1 MAFLKYRGAA
11 PPTELWTSTVGANAP
26 LTNLDI
32 DTNFASL
39 NAQKLDV
46 TGGTVSSGTL
56 TIDFNATFAANL
68 KDDQVFFVD
77 GTDNSKKL
85 ALQLSG
91 ITTSNTRTLTIP
103 DKDGTVAVTSD
114 LTLGRV
120 TGATVGSATA
130 TDQAISITNNTA
142 STSTTTGALKVTGG
156 VGIGGN
162 LYIGGNLVV
171 SGTTTTID
179 STTITVADKNIELGK
194 VATPTDTTADGG
206 GITLLG
212 ATNKTITWDS
222 ANSNWTSSEHLNI
235 ASGKVLKINNT
246 QVLSATTLGSGVT
259 SSSLTK
265 VGLSSAGF
273 VKSDVSGNL
282 SVDTTTYLSGIVG
295 VSSGGTG
302 ITTYAAGDLL
312 YASATNTLAKL
323 AKGTDGQV
331 LKLSGGVPTWG
342 TDNDTIYTL
351 PTATSTV
358 LGGIKL
364 GDSTAQTVA
373 ANSVTTTA
381 SRTYALQ
388 LNASSQAVVNV
399 PWTDTTYTAGTGLTL
414 TTGAFSVNYG
424 TTATTA
430 CVGNDSR
437 LSDARTPLAHVHA
450 ASDITSGVIA
460 TARLASGTA
469 SSTTFLRGDQTWATV
484 VSGASISDDTT
495 TNTDYYPLWAT
506 VTSGTPTTVY
516 VSSTKLK
523 FNPSTGQV
531 SATNFNSLSDRSAK
545 KDLVVIENALDK
557 VKQLTGYTYTL
568 IENNQ
573 RSTGLISQD
582 VNLVLPE
589 ATGTSNGLMNI
600 NYGAMMG
607 LIVEAIKELESKLD
621 SIQKQINNK

>member
-1 MAFLKYRGAA
+1 MAFLKYRGATA
-11 PPTELWTSTVGANAP
+11 PTQLWTSTVGANAP

-39 NAQKLDV
+39 NAQKIDV

-56 TIDFNATFAANL
+56 TIDFAATFAANL

-77 GTDNSKKL
+77 GADNSKKL

-91 ITTSNTRTLTIP
+91 ITTANTRTLTIP

-120 TGATVGSATA
+120 TGATVGSSTA

-142 STSTTTGALKVTGG
+142 STSTSTGALKVTGG

-162 LYIGGNLVV
+162 VYVGGNLVV

-179 STTITVADKNIELGK
+179 STTVSVADKNIELGK
-194 VATPTDTTADGG
+194 VGTPTDTTADGG

-212 ATNKTITWDS
+212 ATNKTILWDV

-235 ASGKVLKINNT
+235 ASGKVLKINNV
-246 QVLSATTLGSGVT
+246 QVLSATALGTGIT
-259 SSSLTK
+259 SSSLTR
-265 VGLSSAGF
+265 VGLTSAGI
-273 VKSDVSGNL
+273 VRSDVSGNL
-282 SVDTTTYLSGIVG
+282 TVDSTTYLSGILG

-302 ITTYAAGDLL
+302 ITTYATGDLL
-312 YASATNTLAKL
+312 FASATNTLGKL
-323 AKGTDGQV
+323 ARGTDGQV
-331 LKLSGGVPTWG
+331 LKLASG
-342 TDNDTIYTL
+342 L
-351 PTATSTV
+351 PV
-358 LGGIKL
+358 W
-364 GDSTAQTVA
+364 A
-373 ANSVTTTA
+373 AD
-381 SRTYALQ
+381 
-388 LNASSQAVVNV
+388 
-399 PWTDTTYTAGTGLTL
+399 TDTTYTAGTGLTL
-414 TTGAFSVNYG
+414 TGTAFSVNYG

-430 CVGNDSR
+430 CIGNDSR
-437 LSDARTPLAHVHA
+437 LSDARTPVAHTHA
-450 ASDITSGVIA
+450 ASDITSGTIATARLASGTANNTTFLRGDQTWAVVDLTNIAASSITSGTIA

-469 SSTTFLRGDQTWATV
+469 SSTTFLRGDSTWATV
-484 VSGASISDDTT
+484 VSGATIQNDTT
-495 TNTDYYPLWAT
+495 SNSEYFPMWAASN
-506 VTSGTPTTVY
+506 SGTPSTVY
-516 VSSTKLK
+516 VSSTKLTY
-523 FNPSTGQV
+523 NPSSGQL
-531 SATNFNSLSDRSAK
+531 SATNFNSLSDKNAK

-568 IENNQ
+568 IENGE

-582 VNLVLPE
+582 VELVLPE
-589 ATGTSNGLMNI
+589 ATGESQGKKNI

>member
-39 NAQKLDV
+39 NAQKIDV
-46 TGGTVSSGTL
+46 TGGTVTSGTL

-91 ITTSNTRTLTIP
+91 ITTANTRTLTIP
-103 DKDGTVAVTSD
+103 DKDGTIAVTSD

-142 STSTTTGALKVTGG
+142 STSTSTGALKVTGG

-171 SGTTTTID
+171 SGSTTTID

-194 VATPTDTTADGG
+194 VGTPTDTTADGG

-212 ATNKTITWDS
+212 ATNKTIIWDV
-222 ANSNWTSSEHLNI
+222 ANTNWTSSEHLNI
-235 ASGKVLKINNT
+235 ATGKAYKINNT
-246 QVLSATTLGSGVT
+246 SVLNATTLGSGVT

-265 VGLSSAGF
+265 VGLSTAGF

-282 SVDTTTYLSGIVG
+282 SVDTATYLTSV
-295 VSSGGTG
+295 
-302 ITTYAAGDLL
+302 
-312 YASATNTLAKL
+312 
-323 AKGTDGQV
+323 
-331 LKLSGGVPTWG
+331 
-342 TDNDTIYTL
+342 

-358 LGGIKL
+358 LGLIKL
-364 GDSTAQTVA
+364 GSNTAQTVA
-373 ANSVTTTA
+373 ANAVTTTA
-381 SRTYALQ
+381 SRSYALQ
-388 LNASSQAVVNV
+388 LNASSEAVVNV

-414 TTGAFSVNYG
+414 VGGAFAVSYG
-424 TTATTA
+424 TTSTTA
-430 CVGNDSR
+430 CVGNDAR
-437 LSDARTPLAHVHA
+437 LSDARTPIAHVHA
-450 ASDITSGVIA
+450 AADITSGVLATARLASTGTASINTYLRGDQTWSSIAAGDIGSGTIA

-484 VSGASISDDTT
+484 VSGATIVDDTT
-495 TNTDYYPLWAT
+495 NNAEYFPMWAASS
-506 VTSGTPTTVY
+506 SGTPTTVY
-516 VSSTKLK
+516 VSSTKLT
-523 FNPSTGQV
+523 FNPSAGQL
-531 SATNFNSLSDRSAK
+531 SATNFNSLSDRNAK

-557 VKQLTGYTYTL
+557 VKQLTGYTFTL
-568 IENNQ
+568 IETNQ
-573 RSTGLISQD
+573 RSTGLIAQD
-582 VNLVLPE
+582 VQLVLPE
-589 ATGTSNGLMNI
+589 ATGESNGKMNV

-607 LIVEAIKELESKLD
+607 LIAEAIKELDAKLNA
-621 SIQKQINNK
+621 IQKQINNK